1 MDMHRMTH
9 RGAGVLL
16 AAALATALLAPAAEA
31 GRHGPYRHG
40 HGHGPVIIERHSDAG
55 AVVGFLGGLVLG
67 TIISNAQSAPPPVCE
82 RAAATDYEFY
92 DPWCRTTFGSLDR
105 YEDHLDRH
113 RHPRTAEVV
122 DVRSGRC
129 VDTVRWSDG
138 RWFAGDEQALIED
151 DRAPVRDDRAP
162 VGHDRSGD
170 TPPYEE
176 WDD

>member
-1 MDMHRMTH
+1 MHRMTH

-16 AAALATALLAPAAEA
+16 AAALVTALLAPAADA
-31 GRHGPYRHG
+31 GRRGPYRHG

-92 DPWCRTTFGSLDR
+92 DPWCRATFASLER
-105 YEDHLDRH
+105 YELHLDRH

-122 DVRSGRC
+122 ELRSGRR
-129 VDTVRWSDG
+129 VDTVRWYDG
-138 RWFAGDEQALIED
+138 RWVAGDEGAIVDD
-151 DRAPVRDDRAP
+151 DRAPAARDDAP
-162 VGHDRSGD
+162 R
-170 TPPYEE
+170 YEE